1 MLMRVRSLAGIM
13 TVTLSVAVTSCAP
26 TSTGPAAGVPRPD
39 HVVFVIFENRQQ
51 PQVIDSPDAP

>member
-1 MLMRVRSLAGIM
+1 M